1 MKKTLLLLLTI
12 SLVTQA
18 QVYIDPSALVNGTGT
33 KASPLNNLPTF
44 SAGTY
49 LVKCGTTLNTSTS
62 IRGASNIKI
71 SYYGTGAKPK
81 IISSVPNGSKVLDL
95 GSCKNSV
102 IDSLEII
109 STNNASSCIHF
120 ITGGGNTVSNCT
132 IHGSE
137 WGIRNVSSTGLF
149 RIINCE
155 IYQTGDDGSYNE
167 SLDSIEVSG
176 TYIHDVNQKYFV
188 NPDQSYSGG
197 DCLQM
202 HIVKYINIHDNILD
216 HSATG
221 NKFCIISENGG
232 LGVITTGQIINNTLI
247 RAKGAQDAEVYLY
260 SDQKDLII
268 KGNTFQYGYIG
279 LFTSAIGSKVSF
291 CKFIGQTWEAY
302 RGDGASNSD
311 STKIT
316 NCTFVNDSEV
326 MECYNEKVVFQKNI
340 VYNCLKRTFT
350 TNTNNIISTN
360 NDYWLNKDIHNTLGT
375 GDIQKD
381 PLFANVATND
391 FSLLAASPCPLFGAI
406 PLGTIIYPTAQI
418 NAVISP
424 SNVTNSIL
432 NWTSSK
438 PTIAIVDQTGKVT
451 GLTTGTTYIKA
462 MSTDGTNLKDS
473 TLVTVVKPVIKMQT
487 LSISNKIINLT
498 LQQ

>member
-1 MKKTLLLLLTI
+1 
-12 SLVTQA
+12 
-18 QVYIDPSALVNGTGT
+18 
-33 KASPLNNLPTF
+33 
-44 SAGTY
+44 
-49 LVKCGTTLNTSTS
+49 
-62 IRGASNIKI
+62 
-71 SYYGTGAKPK
+71 
-81 IISSVPNGSKVLDL
+81 
-95 GSCKNSV
+95 
-102 IDSLEII
+102 
-109 STNNASSCIHF
+109 
-120 ITGGGNTVSNCT
+120 
-132 IHGSE
+132 
-137 WGIRNVSSTGLF
+137 
-149 RIINCE
+149 
-155 IYQTGDDGSYNE
+155 
-167 SLDSIEVSG
+167 
-176 TYIHDVNQKYFV
+176 
-188 NPDQSYSGG
+188 
-197 DCLQM
+197 
-202 HIVKYINIHDNILD
+202 
-216 HSATG
+216 
-221 NKFCIISENGG
+221 
-232 LGVITTGQIINNTLI
+232 
-247 RAKGAQDAEVYLY
+247 
-260 SDQKDLII
+260 
-268 KGNTFQYGYIG
+268 
-279 LFTSAIGSKVSF
+279 
-291 CKFIGQTWEAY
+291 
-302 RGDGASNSD
+302 
-311 STKIT
+311 
-316 NCTFVNDSEV
+316 